1 MKKIIYRDKE
11 TKEIKSQTDYNSFGR
26 AYGLNTEE
34 VAKSVDEFN
43 KADWDTTAE
52 IIELDDVAEFY
63 ANRAEQAIAANRLYS
78 QISENLEDMKERT
91 ETFAEY
97 IEELLRKV
105 KAIETEEKRTEE
117 ARRGDSIVEFT

>member
-11 TKEIKSQTDYNSFGR
+11 TKEIKSQTDYNSFMR

-34 VAKSVDEFN
+34 VAKSVDEYN
-43 KADWDTTAE
+43 KVDLDTTAE

-63 ANRAEQAIAANRLYS
+63 ANRAEQAIDSIKSYS
-78 QISENLEDMKERT
+78 QIIENLEDMKERT

-105 KAIETEEKRTEE
+105 KAIETGGNE
-117 ARRGDSIVEFT
+117 

>member
-11 TKEIKSQTDYNSFGR
+11 TKKIKSETDYNSFVR

-34 VAKSVDEFN
+34 VAKSVDEYN
-43 KADWDTTAE
+43 KCDWDTTAE

-63 ANRAEQAIAANRLYS
+63 ANRAEQAIVSNRFYS
-78 QISENLEDMKERT
+78 QISENLEDMKDRT

-105 KAIETEEKRTEE
+105 KAIETEEKRLEE
-117 ARRGDSIVEFT
+117 ARKGEK

>member
-11 TKEIKSQTDYNSFGR
+11 TKEIKSETDYNSVMR
-26 AYGLNTEE
+26 AYGLNAEE

-43 KADWDTTAE
+43 KCDWDTTAE

-63 ANRAEQAIAANRLYS
+63 ANRAEQAICANRLYS
-78 QISENLEDMKERT
+78 QIRENLEDMKERT

-97 IEELLRKV
+97 IEKLLQKI
-105 KAIETEEKRTEE
+105 KAIETEEMSNEQLQM
-117 ARRGDSIVEFT
+117 

>member
-11 TKEIKSQTDYNSFGR
+11 TKEIKSQIDYNSFGS

-43 KADWDTTAE
+43 KCDWDTTAE

-63 ANRAEQAIAANRLYS
+63 ANRAEQAIAASWMYS
-78 QISENLEDMKERT
+78 QIRENLEDMKERT

-105 KAIETEEKRTEE
+105 KAIETEEMSNEQLQM
-117 ARRGDSIVEFT
+117 

>member
-11 TKEIKSQTDYNSFGR
+11 TKEIKSQTDYNYLCG
-26 AYGLNTEE
+26 ACGLNAEE
-34 VAKSVDEFN
+34 VAESVDEYN
-43 KADWDTTAE
+43 KGDWGTTAE
-52 IIELDDVAEFY
+52 IVELDDVAEFY
-63 ANRAEQAIAANRLYS
+63 ARRANQAIDSIKSYS
-78 QISENLEDMKERT
+78 QIIENLEDMKERT

>member
-11 TKEIKSQTDYNSFGR
+11 TKEIKSQTDYNSLCG
-26 AYGLNTEE
+26 ACGLNAEE

-63 ANRAEQAIAANRLYS
+63 ASRAEQAIVSNRFYS

-117 ARRGDSIVEFT
+117 ARRGDE

>member
-11 TKEIKSQTDYNSFGR
+11 TKEIKSQTDYNSFGS

-43 KADWDTTAE
+43 KCDWDTTAE

-63 ANRAEQAIAANRLYS
+63 ASRAEQAIVANRLYS
-78 QISENLEDMKERT
+78 QIRENLEDMKERT

-105 KAIETEEKRTEE
+105 KAIETEGE
-117 ARRGDSIVEFT
+117 

>member
-11 TKEIKSQTDYNSFGR
+11 TKKIKSETDYNSFVR

-43 KADWDTTAE
+43 KCDRDTTAE

-63 ANRAEQAIAANRLYS
+63 ANRAEQAIASNRFYS

-97 IEELLRKV
+97 IEDLLRKV

-117 ARRGDSIVEFT
+117 ARRAQK

>member
-11 TKEIKSQTDYNSFGR
+11 TQKIKGETDYNFFVR
-26 AYGLNTEE
+26 VYGLNTEE
-34 VAKSVDEFN
+34 VDKSVDEYN
-43 KADWDTTAE
+43 KCVWDTTAE
-52 IIELDDVAEFY
+52 IVELDDVAEFY
-63 ANRAEQAIAANRLYS
+63 ANRAEQAIVSNRFYS

-105 KAIETEEKRTEE
+105 KAIETEEKRTKE
-117 ARRGDSIVEFT
+117 ARRGEDET

>member
-11 TKEIKSQTDYNSFGR
+11 TKEIKSETDYNSFVR
-26 AYGLNTEE
+26 VYGLNTEE

-43 KADWDTTAE
+43 KCDWDTTAE
-52 IIELDDVAEFY
+52 IVELHDVAEFY
-63 ANRAEQAIAANRLYS
+63 ANRAEQAIASNRLYS
-78 QISENLEDMKERT
+78 QIRENLEDMKERT

-105 KAIETEEKRTEE
+105 KAIETEGMRDEQLQM
-117 ARRGDSIVEFT
+117 

>member
-11 TKEIKSQTDYNSFGR
+11 TKEIKSQTDYNSFMR
-26 AYGLNTEE
+26 THGLNTEE
-34 VAKSVDEFN
+34 VTKSVDEYN
-43 KADWDTTAE
+43 KTDWDTTAE
-52 IIELDDVAEFY
+52 IVELDDVAEFY
-63 ANRAEQAIAANRLYS
+63 ANRAEQAITANRLYS

-117 ARRGDSIVEFT
+117 ARRGEE

>member
-11 TKEIKSQTDYNSFGR
+11 TKEIKSETDYNSFMR
-26 AYGLNTEE
+26 VYGLNTEE
-34 VAKSVDEFN
+34 VAKSVDEYN
-43 KADWDTTAE
+43 KVDWGTTAE

-63 ANRAEQAIAANRLYS
+63 ANRAEQAIAANRFYS

-105 KAIETEEKRTEE
+105 KAIETEGVSNEQL
-117 ARRGDSIVEFT
+117 